1 MFIKIPFESEIDFK
15 SNIRE
20 ITKMSL
26 EHDYNVNDGV
36 VLGNFYISGE
46 YKSHELSVNTE
57 EFKYTLPF
65 TVELRSD
72 IDRESV
78 DFNIEDFSYDIVNK
92 TSLKVN
98 IEYSLTAEINS
109 VKEEDNNRDLF
120 KINIEYSLAGDILE
134 ENNPDDELFERVSDE
149 EMNSDL
155 EYMDDAIAIDS
166 TLVENESEDK
176 NVQED
181 KDTIKKDEREEE
193 EIIKEEEVKEEVKEP
208 LEKEDITDEII
219 KDRLDSENE
228 KTIMDT
234 IKNED
239 DTFVTYHVYIVK
251 ENDTFESISSMYKI
265 PVSLINEY
273 NDLETLNVGDKV
285 LIPLYDE

>member
-78 DFNIEDFSYDIVNK
+78 DFNIEDFSYDIV
-92 TSLKVN
+92 
-98 IEYSLTAEINS
+98 
-109 VKEEDNNRDLF
+109 DNTKL

>member
-78 DFNIEDFSYDIVNK
+78 DFNIEDFSYDIV
-92 TSLKVN
+92 
-98 IEYSLTAEINS
+98 
-109 VKEEDNNRDLF
+109 DNTKL
-120 KINIEYSLAGDILE
+120 KINIEYSLSGDVLE
-134 ENNPDDELFERVSDE
+134 DLIDDSNDELFERVDDE

-155 EYMDDAIAIDS
+155 AFMDDAITDTEVDVSA
-166 TLVENESEDK
+166 EEKESEDENDK
-176 NVQED
+176 EVKDVVEED
-181 KDTIKKDEREEE
+181 RKEEQMVEEEKIDEKVKDINEEVKESVTE
-193 EIIKEEEVKEEVKEP
+193 EIIKE
-208 LEKEDITDEII
+208 
-219 KDRLDSENE
+219 RLDSEDE

-239 DTFVTYHVYIVK
+239 DTFVTYHIHIVK
-251 ENDTFESISSMYKI
+251 ENETFESISTLYKV

-273 NDLETLNVGDKV
+273 NNIDALNVGDKV
-285 LIPLYDE
+285 LIPLGDE